1 MPFVHVSSRKSGPW
15 SDKQM
20 HDVHRQSTKRATTAH
35 CCAGLCSVLYHAFLH
50 YQVSDSTVITHNGVS
65 GPLHTLPEFKRRLKT
80 IIEVQ

>member
-1 MPFVHVSSRKSGPW
+1 MCIN
-15 SDKQM
+15 
-20 HDVHRQSTKRATTAH
+20 RQSTNELPTLTIPCLGSTKRATTAAH
-35 CCAGLCSVLYHAFLH
+35 CSAVLCSVLYHAFLH